1 MARTNLS
8 LGNLYR
14 AVTGS
19 PRGGASSISSLV
31 GGSQTNVSLLGFA
44 TDAITINPPSYSY
57 IVEGTA
63 ENASFQFS
71 LTGSRFYTY
80 VQNRDVNYSV
90 TLDAANFVIGS
101 KSYSNGPTTIPITAN
116 AVAASNYSEA
126 SSVLSLTYADGYN
139 INATNYNTTT
149 TRTLYA
155 VDVYNTINQPDFCL
169 LFDTPITKADN
180 TIVNVEDLV
189 VGDVIKSWIPTGLP
203 DESLDGTDTEET
215 EWRFFQRETNEGS
228 YAEVTVKDITF
239 NFASGYYNIN
249 NGLIKSTGTHPLYVF
264 DSEVQKYKFKQVEEI
279 LPGDSIVLFD
289 EVEGI
294 SQVLVY
300 DISKVTEDVEIVTL
314 NVENSDVYLS
324 NGAISH
330 NKGGVSTSQPS
341 IPSSGLRMYIEP
353 AKAASFQA
361 GSLPGTGT
369 PTVDLLDMS
378 GYGTGVRPGAQG
390 PKSLAGG
397 NPAYNNGAS
406 RKERYYSFN
415 GTSQCF
421 YKSNSSNILGGISQ
435 FNVTTGTIHV
445 WVRPTTTL
453 GASERI
459 LFDFDGRYS
468 LGIGS
473 TNSSTLNRINFDSTN
488 MGTFSIPTYEMPLNT
503 WTMVTVAFNANGSV
517 EAYANGG
524 FQLGYGT
531 SSQTIPS
538 LDGYSVLTIGCSS
551 GFGRF
556 WNGQIGPVLF
566 YNVKQNSTA
575 IARVFN
581 YFTTTYNA

>member
-1 MARTNLS
+1 MPRTNLS

-44 TDAITINPPSYSY
+44 TDAVTINPPSYSY

-90 TLDAANFVIGS
+90 TLDYANFTIGT
-101 KSYSNGPTTIPITAN
+101 KSYTNGPTTIPITAA
-116 AVAASNYSEA
+116 AVAASSYSEA
-126 SSVLSLTYADGYN
+126 ESILSMKYEDGYN
-139 INATNYNTTT
+139 INATNYNTTVT
-149 TRTLYA
+149 KTLYA

-169 LFDTPITKADN
+169 LSDTPITKADN
-180 TIVNVEDLV
+180 TVVNVEDLV

-203 DESLDGTDTEET
+203 DESLDGTDTEAT

-228 YAEVTVKDITF
+228 YAEVTVRDITF

-264 DSEVQKYKFKQVEEI
+264 DSEVEKYKFKQVEEI

-300 DISKVTEDVEIVTL
+300 DISKVIEDVEIVTL

-330 NKGGVSTSQPS
+330 NKGGVSTTQPS
-341 IPSSGLRMYIEP
+341 IPSSGLRMYLEP
-353 AKAASFQA
+353 AKAASFLS
-361 GSLPGTGT
+361 GLPGTGT
-369 PTVDLLDMS
+369 PTVDFLDMS
-378 GYGTGVRPGAQG
+378 GWGTGVRPGAQG
-390 PKSLAGG
+390 PLSRASA
-397 NPAYNNGAS
+397 NPSYNNGAS

-415 GTSQCF
+415 GTSQLF

-435 FNVTTGTIHV
+435 LNVNAGTIHV

-473 TNSSTLNRINFDSTN
+473 TDSSTLNRINFDSTS
-488 MGTFSIPTYEMPLNT
+488 MAFVSMSTYAMPLNI
-503 WTMVTVAFNANGSV
+503 WTMVSV
-517 EAYANGG
+517 VFSAGVGVTAYANGG
-524 FQLGYGT
+524 FQSGVGA
-531 SSQTIPS
+531 SAQSIPS
-538 LDGYSVLTIGCSS
+538 LTGASVLTIGCSS
-551 GFGRF
+551 GYGRF
-556 WNGQIGPVLF
+556 WNGHIGPVLF
-566 YNVKQNSTA
+566 YNKAQSSNEVS
-575 IARVFN
+575 RVFN